1 MMEPASSYFSGYCM
15 CFLLL
20 QVMTSTSEKL
30 MVTVPKGHLV
40 ARVGGQAAL
49 SCQLSPP
56 QSAEHMEVHWFRGD
70 NSQLVYLYRG
80 GHEVNGEAAPEYVNR
95 TEFVKEAM
103 GEGKVTLKIHNVS
116 ISDDGPYRC
125 LFKDTDFSDMASM
138 NLIVAA
144 LGLETQIHVQVPT
157 SDGLVVEC
165 NSGGWFP
172 QPQMEW
178 RDSRGEVVPHSS
190 KSYSQDGARLFHM
203 KMTLLLRNFSDCN
216 ITCCVHN
223 PVIGE
228 EKQTSII
235 LANDLFDKEHLT
247 KKFLILFSCL
257 TIALVLTYICLWYFI
272 RKDHIPE
279 CLLTGLIPCCYM
291 LNSIPAQFLFCFICS
306 VTLLFVYLPFRTRVS
321 ISDPLFSL
329 YNSQIKTISI
339 MICVVMLYSTLLI
352 TGVIKYL
359 EAAANAAAAAAEED
373 AAAADSIAAEAF
385 VAEDAAAE
393 DAATEDTATGSPEIS
408 SLSTASFT
416 SDANSN
422 TTAVVAAPE
431 LEVSCQST
439 TA

>member
-1 MMEPASSYFSGYCM
+1 MDQHRSTGQNLCVLPSS
-15 CFLLL
+15 
-20 QVMTSTSEKL
+20 KL

-138 NLIVAA
+138 NLIVA
-144 LGLETQIHVQVPT
+144 GKCIHVQVPT

-235 LANDLFDKEHLT
+235 L
-247 KKFLILFSCL
+247 FLILFSCL

-272 RKDHIPE
+272 RK
-279 CLLTGLIPCCYM
+279 G
-291 LNSIPAQFLFCFICS
+291 N
-306 VTLLFVYLPFRTRVS
+306 
-321 ISDPLFSL
+321 
-329 YNSQIKTISI
+329 
-339 MICVVMLYSTLLI
+339 
-352 TGVIKYL
+352 
-359 EAAANAAAAAAEED
+359 
-373 AAAADSIAAEAF
+373 
-385 VAEDAAAE
+385 
-393 DAATEDTATGSPEIS
+393 
-408 SLSTASFT
+408 
-416 SDANSN
+416 
-422 TTAVVAAPE
+422 
-431 LEVSCQST
+431 
-439 TA
+439 